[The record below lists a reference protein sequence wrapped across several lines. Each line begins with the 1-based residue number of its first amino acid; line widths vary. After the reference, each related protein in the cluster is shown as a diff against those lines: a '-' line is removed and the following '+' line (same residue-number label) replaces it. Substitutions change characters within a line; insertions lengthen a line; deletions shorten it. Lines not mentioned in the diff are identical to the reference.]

1 MSPSQI
7 AHERK
12 RIRHAAII
20 ATKPDARFLVQL
32 IAGAGTRNAETENKT
47 APLQGAASYS
57 VVMDSDLAVRS
68 ICRAASLNHAA

>member
-47 APLQGAASYS
+47 APLQGAAAYS
-57 VVMDSDLAVRS
+57 IVMDSAPAVRS
-68 ICRAASLNHAA
+68 LYRADALNHAV

>member
-32 IAGAGTRNAETENKT
+32 IAGAGTRNAEIENKT
-47 APLQGAASYS
+47 APLQGAAAYS

-68 ICRAASLNHAA
+68 ICRADSLNHGA

>member
-32 IAGAGTRNAETENKT
+32 IAGSGTRNAETENKT
-47 APLQGAASYS
+47 APLQGAAAYS
-57 VVMDSDLAVRS
+57 IVMDSAPAVRS
-68 ICRAASLNHAA
+68 LYRADALNHAV